1 MLGDGTEIVLM
12 MAVIVCND
20 DTNDMHVMI
29 DYRLEQKH
37 LNESVVYYH
46 SRQPFF
52 WQMTNTP

>member
-1 MLGDGTEIVLM
+1 MLGDGTELVLM

-20 DTNDMHVMI
+20 DTDDMHVMI
-29 DYRLEQKH
+29 DYCLEQKR

-52 WQMTNTP
+52 FGK